1 MQKGK
6 AFIEIEDITDT
17 AADYLNRTMLLT
29 PTLVSYFSYPILTH
43 IAVWCLYAC
52 WIPIW

>member
-17 AADYLNRTMLLT
+17 AADYLNRTMLFT
-29 PTLVSYFSYPILTH
+29 PTLVFANIMLFNVLV
-43 IAVWCLYAC
+43 ICGLYAC
-52 WIPIW
+52 WILFW